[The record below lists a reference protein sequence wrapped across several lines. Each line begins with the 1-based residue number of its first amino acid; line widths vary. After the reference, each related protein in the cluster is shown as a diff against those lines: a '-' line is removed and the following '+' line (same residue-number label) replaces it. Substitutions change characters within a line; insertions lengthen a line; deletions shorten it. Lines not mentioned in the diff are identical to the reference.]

1 MKVKKILVSQP
12 KPETGK
18 SPYID
23 LEEKHKVKVT
33 FRPFIK
39 VEALSSREF
48 RAQKVNIQEHSAI
61 VFTSIVGIKHF
72 FSLAQDMRVAISDD
86 MRYFCISASVAN
98 YLQNYINYRKRKV
111 FYPESGRLAD
121 MLTLIDKHADLKY
134 FVALPE
140 NDSEKIV
147 EAFKE
152 RKVEYSIGYMY
163 RTVSNDFTPEEE
175 FDYDMLLFFSP
186 QGIAALKK
194 NFPDFEQGEIVI
206 GCLGPTTAAAAR
218 EANLRIDIEVPS
230 PKYTSMTVA
239 VDDFIKENHKRR

>member
-18 SPYID
+18 SPYLD

-48 RAQKVNIQEHSAI
+48 RAQKVNILDHSAI

-72 FSLAQDMRVAISDD
+72 FSLAQDMRVAINDD

-111 FYPESGRLAD
+111 FYPESGHLVD
-121 MLTLIDKHADLKY
+121 MLALIDKHADLKY
-134 FVALPE
+134 FVVLPE

-186 QGIAALKK
+186 QGLAALKK

>member
-18 SPYID
+18 SPYLD

-39 VEALSSREF
+39 VESVTTREF
-48 RAQKVNIQEHSAI
+48 RAQKVNILDHSAI

-72 FSLAQDMRVAISDD
+72 FSLAQDMRVAINDD

-111 FYPESGRLAD
+111 FYPESGHLVD
-121 MLTLIDKHADLKY
+121 MLALIDKHADLKY
-134 FVALPE
+134 FVVLPE

>member
-18 SPYID
+18 SPYLD
-23 LEEKHKVKVT
+23 LEEKYNVKVN

-39 VEALSSREF
+39 VDPICSREF
-48 RAQKVNIQEHSAI
+48 RAQKVNIADHSAMI
-61 VFTSIVGIKHF
+61 FTSIVGIKHF
-72 FSLAQDMRVAISDD
+72 FRLAEETRVKVNDD
-86 MRYFCISASVAN
+86 WRYFCISASVAN
-98 YLQNYINYRKRKV
+98 YLQKYINYRKRKV

-121 MLTLIDKHADLKY
+121 MFALVDKHADEKY
-134 FVALPE
+134 LVVLPDNNNE
-140 NDSEKIV
+140 EVIAML
-147 EAFKE
+147 EQH
-152 RKVEYSIGYMY
+152 KVNHNIGLMY

-194 NFPDFEQGEIVI
+194 NFPNFDQGEIVI

-230 PKYTSMTVA
+230 PKYTSLTVA
-239 VDDFIKENHKRR
+239 VVDFIKENHKPR

>member
-1 MKVKKILVSQP
+1 LKVKKILVSQP

-39 VEALSSREF
+39 VESVTSREF
-48 RAQKVNIQEHSAI
+48 RAQKVNIQDHSAI

-111 FYPESGRLAD
+111 FYPESGHLAD

>member
-18 SPYID
+18 SPYLD

-48 RAQKVNIQEHSAI
+48 RAQKVNILDHSAI

-72 FSLAQDMRVAISDD
+72 FSLAQDMRVAINDD

-111 FYPESGRLAD
+111 FYPESGHLVD
-121 MLTLIDKHADLKY
+121 MLALIDKHADLKY
-134 FVALPE
+134 FVVLPE

>member
-1 MKVKKILVSQP
+1 M
-12 KPETGK
+12 
-18 SPYID
+18 D

-39 VEALSSREF
+39 VESVTTREF
-48 RAQKVNIQEHSAI
+48 RAQKVNILDHSAI

-72 FSLAQDMRVAISDD
+72 FSLAQDMRVAINDD

-111 FYPESGRLAD
+111 FYPESGHLVD
-121 MLTLIDKHADLKY
+121 MLALIDKHADLKY
-134 FVALPE
+134 FVVLPE

-230 PKYTSMTVA
+230 PKYTSLTVA